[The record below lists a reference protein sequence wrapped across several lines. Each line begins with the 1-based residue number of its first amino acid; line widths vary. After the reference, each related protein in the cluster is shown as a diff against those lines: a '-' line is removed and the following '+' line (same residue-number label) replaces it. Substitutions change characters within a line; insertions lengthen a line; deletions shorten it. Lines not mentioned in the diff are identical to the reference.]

1 MPTQHEIN
9 FDSLEGLYW
18 HKLGQASFSGDL
30 LNLFHQLDQH
40 FVDWSKKWNSA
51 EYQFAPF
58 LSSSQMKKLDYFK
71 SFPHLLTIPVVI
83 DDDKDNLK
91 KFADSAI
98 DEQGKMN
105 LSQLGEIR
113 EVLTPAACYHIYD
126 EMEGSDFPHTQY
138 VTTRCVCYRREKSY
152 SPLQRQW
159 AFSMRE
165 IVCLGAAEDVKAY
178 LADFEEILLQFFQ
191 SQNLPVKFEYATDP
205 FFNPAT
211 NPKYLMQKLD
221 PVKKEMIYDGR
232 LSIGSL
238 NFHRS
243 FFGETFSINTS
254 GEPVN
259 SACVAFGLERWM
271 YMLLRERGLK
281 PEAWKLA

>member
-9 FDSLEGLYW
+9 FESLEGLYW

-30 LNLFHQLDQH
+30 LSLFNQLDQH
-40 FVDWSKKWNSA
+40 FLNWSKKWNAA
-51 EYQFAPF
+51 EHQFAPF
-58 LSSSQMKKLDYFK
+58 LASSQMKKLDYFK

-91 KFADSAI
+91 SFADDAV
-98 DEQGKMN
+98 DEQGRMK
-105 LSQLGEIR
+105 LSELSEIR

-126 EMEGSDFPHTQY
+126 EMEGSNLSQAQY
-138 VTTRCVCYRREKSY
+138 VTTRCTCYRREKNY

-165 IVCLGAAEDVKAY
+165 IVCLGGVDDVKAY
-178 LADFEEILLQFFQ
+178 LAQFEEILLQFFQ
-191 SQNLPVKFEYATDP
+191 SQSLPVKFEYATDP

-243 FFGETFSINTS
+243 FFGETFSIKMA

-259 SACVAFGLERWM
+259 SACAAFGLERWI

-281 PEAWKLA
+281 PEAWKFA